1 MTTYY
6 FIFGGENSHP
16 KKRGGFAYSMMDP
29 TTLLPGVKASG
40 RCPPLLI
47 RDDAIVEGGVFEM
60 ALLRSLNMVHGE
72 SSKSN
77 NKLMDFVSG
86 REMGGWGL
94 SCTLAHSFD
103 RILRTARIYSPPSFL

>member
-16 KKRGGFAYSMMDP
+16 TTTCGFAYSMMDP

-77 NKLMDFVSG
+77 NKLMDFVPDIT
-86 REMGGWGL
+86 EMWD
-94 SCTLAHSFD
+94 CRTLAHVRSYF
-103 RILRTARIYSPPSFL
+103 AYG

>member
-6 FIFGGENSHP
+6 FIFGGEYSLQ
-16 KKRGGFAYSMMDP
+16 KSVGGSAYSMMDP

-86 REMGGWGL
+86 TGDGGMGIVVYAGTFVRSYFAYG
-94 SCTLAHSFD
+94 
-103 RILRTARIYSPPSFL
+103 

>member
-1 MTTYY
+1 
-6 FIFGGENSHP
+6 
-16 KKRGGFAYSMMDP
+16 MDP

-77 NKLMDFVSG
+77 NKLMDFVPDIKSG
-86 REMGGWGL
+86 GL
-94 SCTLAHSFD
+94 SYAGTFVRSYFAHG
-103 RILRTARIYSPPSFL
+103 